1 MASEYITLWQNPKQH
16 IMANMY
22 SGGEKYNVGYDTLNN
37 KYYGQHKKD
46 DLLSGLQ
53 KEIDKYTKHIQDGGY
68 QNGDWH
74 SIFNPFR
81 RLSPQELKDTQANV
95 DRLTKYYS
103 GIDSN
108 YEEFASFDQSYKEY
122 QQDWDNLFT
131 RNYNNGIQKEK
142 NAEVER
148 QNALTEIR
156 NKKVL
161 NENMLNEAK
170 AKETSGVSTG
180 SGGIPKKVKPKE
192 IIGTGISSQAERLA
206 DTLLGGTGLG
216 L

>member
-53 KEIDKYTKHIQDGGY
+53 KEIDKYTKHIKDGGY
-68 QNGDWH
+68 QNGAWH

-81 RLSPQELKDTQANV
+81 RLSPQELKETQARV
-95 DRLTKYYS
+95 DQLTKYYS
-103 GIDSN
+103 GIDTN
-108 YEEFASFDQSYKEY
+108 YEEFASFDQSYKEHR
-122 QQDWDNLFT
+122 QDWDNLFT
-131 RNYNNGIQKEK
+131 RNYNNEIQRQK
-142 NAEVER
+142 NIETER
-148 QNALTEIR
+148 QNAITEAR
-156 NKKVL
+156 NKKVS
-161 NENMLNEAK
+161 NENMLNAAK
-170 AKETSGVSTG
+170 ATLNSGLTINSGAIAKKQKNKET
-180 SGGIPKKVKPKE
+180 
-192 IIGTGISSQAERLA
+192 IGTGITSQADRLA
-206 DTLLGGTGLG
+206 DSLLGGTGLG